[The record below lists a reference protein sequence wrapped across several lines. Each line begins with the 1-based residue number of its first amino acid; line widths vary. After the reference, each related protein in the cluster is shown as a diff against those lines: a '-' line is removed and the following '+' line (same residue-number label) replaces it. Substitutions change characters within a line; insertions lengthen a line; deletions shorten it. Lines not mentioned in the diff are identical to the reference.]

1 MSVVHRITGYD
12 RITEALMEQHTVP
25 HRLLPV
31 AKAAAQIS
39 ADDPDA
45 VWSYKLSAEAAS
57 RLAKAMRVALDTA
70 RNEYFLEAFAASRA
84 GAGSQAA

>member
-12 RITEALMEQHTVP
+12 RATEALIEQHDVP
-25 HRLLPV
+25 ARMLAT

-45 VWSYKLSAEAAS
+45 IWSYQLSVDAAK
-57 RLAKAMRVALDTA
+57 RLATAMHIALDTA
-70 RNEYFLEAFAASRA
+70 RNDYFLESFAASESKASSRA
-84 GAGSQAA
+84 A